1 MATRSGAWLAL
12 ALFASSISSTTLAE
26 EPTEIESFRARL
38 SECQTYTSESDFGPR
53 AKELR
58 ASALIQP
65 IDSFGHALPLGVSR
79 VEWGGVA
86 HELGLRNGD
95 IILQPTRVAA
105 HLARPPL
112 WLFCLVESGEPF
124 DVRVQR
130 YAGRQITLTFPGR
143 TAD

>member
-1 MATRSGAWLAL
+1 MANRSVAWLVL
-12 ALFASSISSTTLAE
+12 ALFAGSISSAALAE
-26 EPTEIESFRARL
+26 EPTGIESFRARL
-38 SECQTYTSESDFGPR
+38 SECQTYTSKGDFGPR

-65 IDSFGHALPLGVSR
+65 IDSFGHAVPLGVSR
-79 VEWGGVA
+79 VEWGGFA

-95 IILQPTRVAA
+95 IILQPLRVFP
-105 HLARPPL
+105 HMARPPL
-112 WLFCLVESGEPF
+112 WLFCLVDSGEPF

-143 TAD
+143 SAD